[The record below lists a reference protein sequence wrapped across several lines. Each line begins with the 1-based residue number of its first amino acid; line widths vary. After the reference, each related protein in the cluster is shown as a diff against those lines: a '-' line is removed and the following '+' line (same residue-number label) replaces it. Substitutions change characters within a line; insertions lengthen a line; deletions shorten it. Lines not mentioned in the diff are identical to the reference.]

1 MGYLRFSVPSTG
13 TINGIKFVIATADV
27 AEAND
32 RYDVVTPAGQLL
44 EIDEASDTSLWSAAG
59 ASFTTTGIE
68 SWNLTTASLTAG
80 FPDNVNT
87 SLYSDTTKTTAIAGS
102 AVALGEGAYSVDYNN
117 DDDGGYRLHLHIPT
131 TLAAIDTLAD
141 AVINCQCN
149 CETTAASTQK
159 YVKARAY
166 FDLLTYKANTAA
178 NEADRAEVQTML
190 TTLSNFL
197 GGTDELC
204 GTC

>member
-27 AEAND
+27 TEADD

-44 EIDEASDTSLWSAAG
+44 EIDETSDTALWTTAG
-59 ASFTTTGIE
+59 AAFSTTGIE
-68 SWNLTTASLTAG
+68 AWNFTVASLTAG

-102 AVALGEGAYSVDYNN
+102 AVALGEGAYSVNYNN

-131 TLAAIDTLAD
+131 ILADIDTLAD
-141 AVINCQCN
+141 AVINDQCN
-149 CETTAASTQK
+149 CEPTAANAQK
-159 YVKARAY
+159 YIKARAY

-178 NEADRAEVQTML
+178 NEADRAEVQAML
-190 TTLSNFL
+190 NTLSNFL